1 MNLFLDPLTRHE
13 VANAGELFL
22 RPSYPASACFNGYN
36 LDKKFTQKVH
46 INPAEAVKLT
56 HNKTALMQALNM
68 HGVPVPTFADPA
80 KMYTR
85 DGSFNLESYTDKF
98 PETEDGFV
106 RFIARRVQSQIQDL
120 ADLMNVLNLLK
131 NHQQGSVFQKA
142 TAGEVISTVTA
153 IPNAPKRLFTG
164 GKEPVTNGVLSDT
177 LPSFVKDKDEVF
189 ELVLKAIDH
198 LDLDYAT
205 ATVSTSEEGIKVID
219 INTNLHPEHAI
230 AIRSMMDKMSQAS
243 ATKKK

>member
-1 MNLFLDPLTRHE
+1 MK
-13 VANAGELFL
+13 G
-22 RPSYPASACFNGYN
+22 
-36 LDKKFTQKVH
+36 
-46 INPAEAVKLT
+46 I
-56 HNKTALMQALNM
+56 
-68 HGVPVPTFADPA
+68 PVPTFADPA

-164 GKEPVTNGVLSDT
+164 GKEPVTNGILSDT

-189 ELVLKAIDH
+189 ELVLKAIDY
-198 LDLDYAT
+198 LDLDYGT

>member
-13 VANAGELFL
+13 VASAGELFL
-22 RPSYPASACFNGYN
+22 RPNYPASACFNGYN

-46 INPAEAVKLT
+46 INPAEAVKVT

-68 HGVPVPTFADPA
+68 HGIPVPTFADPA

-98 PETEDGFV
+98 PETEGGFV
-106 RFIARRVQSQIQDL
+106 RFMANKVQSEIHDL
-120 ADLMNVLNLLK
+120 ADLMNVLKILSK
-131 NHQQGSVFQKA
+131 YRDGSVFQKG
-142 TAGEVISTVTA
+142 TEGEVISTVTA

-164 GKEPVTNGVLSDT
+164 GKEPVTNGILSDT

-198 LDLDYAT
+198 LDLDYGT

-219 INTNLHPEHAI
+219 INTNLHPEHAV

>member
-13 VANAGELFL
+13 VASAGELFL
-22 RPSYPASACFNGYN
+22 RPPYPVSACFNGYN
-36 LDKKFTQKVH
+36 LDKKFMQKVH

-68 HGVPVPTFADPA
+68 HGIPVPTFADPA

-106 RFIARRVQSQIQDL
+106 RFMARGVQSQIQDL

>member
-1 MNLFLDPLTRHE
+1 MNLFIDPLTRHE
-13 VANAGELFL
+13 VSGAGELFL

-46 INPAEAVKLT
+46 INPAEAVKVT
-56 HNKTALMQALNM
+56 HDKTALMQALNL
-68 HGVPVPTFADPA
+68 HGIPVPTFADPS

-106 RFIARRVQSQIQDL
+106 RFMARGVQSQIHDL
-120 ADLMNVLNLLK
+120 ADLMNVLKLLAK
-131 NHQQGSVFQKA
+131 YRSGSVFQKG
-142 TAGEVISTVTA
+142 TEGEVVSTVTA

-164 GKEPVTNGVLSDT
+164 GKEPVTDGILSDT
-177 LPSFVKDKDEVF
+177 LPAFVKDKDEVF
-189 ELVLKAIDH
+189 ELVRKTIDGA

-205 ATVSTSEEGIKVID
+205 VTVSMSEEGLKVID
-219 INTNLHPEHAI
+219 VNTNLQPEHAV
-230 AIRSMMDKMSQAS
+230 AIRSMMDAMAK
-243 ATKKK
+243 TKKK

>member
-1 MNLFLDPLTRHE
+1 
-13 VANAGELFL
+13 V
-22 RPSYPASACFNGYN
+22 
-36 LDKKFTQKVH
+36 
-46 INPAEAVKLT
+46 T

-68 HGVPVPTFADPA
+68 HGIPVPTFADPA

-106 RFIARRVQSQIQDL
+106 RFMARGVQSQIQDL

-164 GKEPVTNGVLSDT
+164 GKEPVTNGILSDT

>member
-13 VANAGELFL
+13 VRSAGELFL
-22 RPSYPASACFNGYN
+22 QPTYPVSACFNGYN
-36 LDKKFTQKVH
+36 LDNKFKQKVH
-46 INPAEAVKLT
+46 INPAEAVKVT

-106 RFIARRVQSQIQDL
+106 RFMSRGVQSQIHDL
-120 ADLMNVLNLLK
+120 ADLMNVLKLLK

-142 TAGEVISTVTA
+142 TGGETVSTVTA
-153 IPNAPKRLFTG
+153 IPNAPKQLFTG
-164 GKEPVTNGVLSDT
+164 AEKFVTNGILSDT
-177 LPSFVKDKDEVF
+177 LPSFVKDKDEAF
-189 ELVLKAIDH
+189 EVASKAIDM
-198 LDLDYAT
+198 LNLDYAT
-205 ATVSTSEEGIKVID
+205 VTLSMSEEGLKVID
-219 INTNLHPEHAI
+219 VNTNLRPQDAI
-230 AIRSMMDKMSQAS
+230 AIRGMMDKMAKAS